1 MATTIKLKNGSGAPL
16 AGDLV
21 QGEPAL
27 DLTNKRLYTEDSGGT
42 VIEVGTNPSTIDIN
56 AGTIDGT
63 VIGGSSAAAGTFTTF
78 TSTGID
84 DNATS
89 TAITIDASQNVGIG
103 TTSPATFNAAQCN
116 NLVVGTGSGAEG
128 ITVYS
133 GTTSQGGLAFADG
146 TSASDQYRG
155 LIQYDHNSNNM
166 LFWTNTSERMRI
178 DSSGNVGI
186 GTTPSSWS
194 AAFDAIDLGPYAS
207 FSADNDTT
215 FVTNNAYYNG
225 TNWIY
230 KNSNLAGRYRQQQGF
245 HVWDTAVSGTAG
257 GTLTWSETMRI
268 DSNGNVGIG
277 TSNPSFILGTGLHID
292 STGYTSIVLQKGGAG
307 QGHNID
313 FTDESNTLQYR
324 IGTNFASGGQNLL
337 FAYGSTPTVGMTLDS
352 SGNVGIGISS
362 LVNPLQVGVTSNT
375 ASKTSGSAFDGGA
388 VRLDGGLGSTN
399 SEVAI
404 LGGSNDGLSAGI
416 GFARENSI
424 DWGTQLRFYT
434 HGTAITTADELT
446 ERMRIDSSGR
456 LLVGKTSSSITTAG
470 SEVTSASI
478 LQSASST
485 STNLATNSGA
495 VINLCNTSATDGNF
509 SNIGGYNSNGLV
521 VSQMNFINVSHTSR
535 TGAITFST
543 HNGSNL
549 NEAMRIDSSGQVGIG
564 TTPNSYANYR
574 VLTLQGTN
582 GSEIDFEN
590 SSGTVIGAI
599 YNNATDLVIA
609 SDFTNAVSSSNVVFT
624 CDGTERMRIDS
635 SGNLLIGVTTSVGGG
650 SEGIELRG
658 DAGYYKTARYTAGS
672 AGHWLLY
679 NSNGNVGSVT
689 TYSNSTQFN
698 TSSDQRLKEN
708 IVDAPAGNIDAIRVR
723 SFDWK
728 TDGSHQKYGMVAQE
742 LVDVAPEA
750 VTQGETDDDMWQVD
764 YSKLVPM
771 MIKEIQD
778 LKAEVAALKGA

>member
-21 QGEPAL
+21 AGEPAL

-42 VIEVGTNPSTIDIN
+42 VIEVGTNPSTLTVDTTTLVVDAGNNRVGVGTASPSAKLTSAGVTGTTIIQALGGDTDGFADVEVKSTGTAGASRLFFSDTAAQSGLIRYSHSTNSMEFTTNATERMRIDSLGN
-56 AGTIDGT
+56 VG
-63 VIGGSSAAAGTFTTF
+63 IGGSI
-78 TSTGID
+78 STAKLYVVGATND
-84 DNATS
+84 STQLALRAQNLATS
-89 TAITIDASQNVGIG
+89 DLFFVRNDGSMVAGIGSKMTLDASGNLGIG

-116 NLVVGTGSGAEG
+116 NLVVGTGSGSEG

-155 LIQYDHNSNNM
+155 LIQYDHNSNGM

-178 DSSGNVGI
+178 DASGNVGIGTSSPSFILGTGLHIDSTGYTSIVLQKGGAGQGHNIDFTDENNTLQYRIGTNFASGGQNLLFAYGSTPTVGMTLDSSGNVGI

-245 HVWDTAVSGTAG
+245 HVWDTAASGTAG
-257 GTLTWSETMRI
+257 GTLTWSE
-268 DSNGNVGIG
+268 
-277 TSNPSFILGTGLHID
+277 
-292 STGYTSIVLQKGGAG
+292 A
-307 QGHNID
+307 
-313 FTDESNTLQYR
+313 
-324 IGTNFASGGQNLL
+324 
-337 FAYGSTPTVGMTLDS
+337 
-352 SGNVGIGISS
+352 
-362 LVNPLQVGVTSNT
+362 
-375 ASKTSGSAFDGGA
+375 
-388 VRLDGGLGSTN
+388 
-399 SEVAI
+399 
-404 LGGSNDGLSAGI
+404 
-416 GFARENSI
+416 
-424 DWGTQLRFYT
+424 
-434 HGTAITTADELT
+434 
-446 ERMRIDSSGR
+446 
-456 LLVGKTSSSITTAG
+456 
-470 SEVTSASI
+470 
-478 LQSASST
+478 
-485 STNLATNSGA
+485 
-495 VINLCNTSATDGNF
+495 
-509 SNIGGYNSNGLV
+509 
-521 VSQMNFINVSHTSR
+521 
-535 TGAITFST
+535 
-543 HNGSNL
+543 
-549 NEAMRIDSSGQVGIG
+549 
-564 TTPNSYANYR
+564 
-574 VLTLQGTN
+574 
-582 GSEIDFEN
+582 
-590 SSGTVIGAI
+590 
-599 YNNATDLVIA
+599 
-609 SDFTNAVSSSNVVFT
+609 
-624 CDGTERMRIDS
+624 MRIDS
-635 SGNLLIGVTTSVGGG
+635 SGNLLVGTTTSVGGG

>member
-1 MATTIKLKNGSGAPL
+1 MPFLGKTPTKL
-16 AGDLV
+16 
-21 QGEPAL
+21 L
-27 DLTNKRLYTEDSGGT
+27 DANVNIDGG
-42 VIEVGTNPSTIDIN
+42 N
-56 AGTIDGT
+56 IDGT
-63 VIGGSSAAAGTFTTF
+63 TIGASSTAPATVSTF

-89 TAITIDASQNVGIG
+89 TAITIDSSQNVSIG
-103 TTSPATFNAAQCN
+103 TTSAFGLVTTGSPDGTKFLAVDCN
-116 NLVVGTGSGAEG
+116 NANGSE
-128 ITVYS
+128 
-133 GTTSQGGLAFADG
+133 
-146 TSASDQYRG
+146 
-155 LIQYDHNSNNM
+155 IQSY
-166 LFWTNTSERMRI
+166 
-178 DSSGNVGI
+178 
-186 GTTPSSWS
+186 
-194 AAFDAIDLGPYAS
+194 
-207 FSADNDTT
+207 
-215 FVTNNAYYNG
+215 
-225 TNWIY
+225 
-230 KNSNLAGRYRQQQGF
+230 NSNLTINRQGNN
-245 HVWDTAVSGTAG
+245 TILNPTS
-257 GTLTWSETMRI
+257 
-268 DSNGNVGIG
+268 GNVGIG

>member
-1 MATTIKLKNGSGAPL
+1 
-16 AGDLV
+16 
-21 QGEPAL
+21 
-27 DLTNKRLYTEDSGGT
+27 
-42 VIEVGTNPSTIDIN
+42 
-56 AGTIDGT
+56 
-63 VIGGSSAAAGTFTTF
+63 
-78 TSTGID
+78 
-84 DNATS
+84 
-89 TAITIDASQNVGIG
+89 
-103 TTSPATFNAAQCN
+103 
-116 NLVVGTGSGAEG
+116 
-128 ITVYS
+128 
-133 GTTSQGGLAFADG
+133 
-146 TSASDQYRG
+146 
-155 LIQYDHNSNNM
+155 M

-186 GTTPSSWS
+186 GTASPVESSGYNS
-194 AAFDAIDLGPYAS
+194 LTI
-207 FSADNDTT
+207 NDTT
-215 FVTNNAYYNG
+215 SGYLALQSAGSTKMEAY
-225 TNWIY
+225 
-230 KNSNLAGRYRQQQGF
+230 
-245 HVWDTAVSGTAG
+245 VSG
-257 GTLTWSETMRI
+257 GTEATLR
-268 DSNGNVGIG
+268 
-277 TSNPSFILGTGLHID
+277 GTG
-292 STGYTSIVLQKGGAG
+292 V
-307 QGHNID
+307 
-313 FTDESNTLQYR
+313 
-324 IGTNFASGGQNLL
+324 
-337 FAYGSTPTVGMTLDS
+337 
-352 SGNVGIGISS
+352 
-362 LVNPLQVGVTSNT
+362 PLALT
-375 ASKTSGSAFDGGA
+375 
-388 VRLDGGLGSTN
+388 
-399 SEVAI
+399 
-404 LGGSNDGLSAGI
+404 
-416 GFARENSI
+416 
-424 DWGTQLRFYT
+424 
-434 HGTAITTADELT
+434 TTAAHDIT
-446 ERMRIDSSGR
+446 FDTNAAERMRIDSSGR

>member
-21 QGEPAL
+21 AGEPAL
-27 DLTNKRLYTEDSGGT
+27 DLTNKRLYTEDAGGT
-42 VIEVGTNPSTIDIN
+42 VIEVGTNPTSLTT
-56 AGTIDGT
+56 G
-63 VIGGSSAAAGTFTTF
+63 TF

-89 TAITIDASQNVGIG
+89 TAITIDSSQRVGIGTSSPFGELSIKSASPQVYLETVANGNVQINFNETADQLDVMVNNSNGKIAFGTNSTERMRIDSAGNVGIGTASPNSYANYTTLTLRGTTGSEVDFENSSGTVVGAIYNTATNLTIASDFTNAVADSNIVFTCDGSERMRIDSSGNVGIGGSISTAKLYVVGATNDSTQLALRAQNLATSDLFFVRNDGSMVAGIGSKMTLDASGNLGIG

-116 NLVVGTGSGAEG
+116 NLVVGTGSGSEG

-155 LIQYDHNSNNM
+155 LIQYDHNSNGM

-178 DSSGNVGI
+178 DASGNVGIGTSSPSFILGTGLHIDSTGYTSIVLQKGGAGQGHNIDFTDESNTLQYRIGTNFASGGQNLLFAYGSTPTIGMTLDSSGNVGI

-245 HVWDTAVSGTAG
+245 HVWDTAASGTAG
-257 GTLTWSETMRI
+257 GTLTWSE
-268 DSNGNVGIG
+268 
-277 TSNPSFILGTGLHID
+277 
-292 STGYTSIVLQKGGAG
+292 A
-307 QGHNID
+307 
-313 FTDESNTLQYR
+313 
-324 IGTNFASGGQNLL
+324 
-337 FAYGSTPTVGMTLDS
+337 
-352 SGNVGIGISS
+352 
-362 LVNPLQVGVTSNT
+362 
-375 ASKTSGSAFDGGA
+375 
-388 VRLDGGLGSTN
+388 
-399 SEVAI
+399 
-404 LGGSNDGLSAGI
+404 
-416 GFARENSI
+416 
-424 DWGTQLRFYT
+424 
-434 HGTAITTADELT
+434 
-446 ERMRIDSSGR
+446 
-456 LLVGKTSSSITTAG
+456 
-470 SEVTSASI
+470 
-478 LQSASST
+478 
-485 STNLATNSGA
+485 
-495 VINLCNTSATDGNF
+495 
-509 SNIGGYNSNGLV
+509 
-521 VSQMNFINVSHTSR
+521 
-535 TGAITFST
+535 
-543 HNGSNL
+543 
-549 NEAMRIDSSGQVGIG
+549 
-564 TTPNSYANYR
+564 
-574 VLTLQGTN
+574 
-582 GSEIDFEN
+582 
-590 SSGTVIGAI
+590 
-599 YNNATDLVIA
+599 
-609 SDFTNAVSSSNVVFT
+609 
-624 CDGTERMRIDS
+624 MRIDS
-635 SGNLLIGVTTSVGGG
+635 SGNLLVGTTTSVGGG

>member
-1 MATTIKLKNGSGAPL
+1 
-16 AGDLV
+16 
-21 QGEPAL
+21 
-27 DLTNKRLYTEDSGGT
+27 
-42 VIEVGTNPSTIDIN
+42 
-56 AGTIDGT
+56 
-63 VIGGSSAAAGTFTTF
+63 
-78 TSTGID
+78 
-84 DNATS
+84 
-89 TAITIDASQNVGIG
+89 
-103 TTSPATFNAAQCN
+103 
-116 NLVVGTGSGAEG
+116 
-128 ITVYS
+128 
-133 GTTSQGGLAFADG
+133 
-146 TSASDQYRG
+146 
-155 LIQYDHNSNNM
+155 M

-268 DSNGNVGIG
+268 DASGNVGIG

>member
-186 GTTPSSWS
+186 GTASPVESSGYNS
-194 AAFDAIDLGPYAS
+194 LTI
-207 FSADNDTT
+207 NDTT
-215 FVTNNAYYNG
+215 SGYLALQSAGSTKMEAY
-225 TNWIY
+225 
-230 KNSNLAGRYRQQQGF
+230 
-245 HVWDTAVSGTAG
+245 VSG
-257 GTLTWSETMRI
+257 GTEATLR
-268 DSNGNVGIG
+268 
-277 TSNPSFILGTGLHID
+277 GTG
-292 STGYTSIVLQKGGAG
+292 V
-307 QGHNID
+307 
-313 FTDESNTLQYR
+313 
-324 IGTNFASGGQNLL
+324 
-337 FAYGSTPTVGMTLDS
+337 
-352 SGNVGIGISS
+352 
-362 LVNPLQVGVTSNT
+362 PLALT
-375 ASKTSGSAFDGGA
+375 
-388 VRLDGGLGSTN
+388 
-399 SEVAI
+399 
-404 LGGSNDGLSAGI
+404 
-416 GFARENSI
+416 
-424 DWGTQLRFYT
+424 
-434 HGTAITTADELT
+434 TTAAHDIT
-446 ERMRIDSSGR
+446 FDTNAAERMRIDSSGR

-521 VSQMNFINVSHTSR
+521 VSQMNFINLNHASR
-535 TGAITFST
+535 TGAITLST
-543 HNGSNL
+543 HDGTSL
-549 NEAMRIDSSGQVGIG
+549 NEAMRIDSSGRVGIG
-564 TTPNSYANYR
+564 TPSPNATLTVDGQGAFGSAGASGNGIYLYVSGALSDNSYMSR
-574 VLTLQGTN
+574 G
-582 GSEIDFEN
+582 
-590 SSGTVIGAI
+590 SSGTGTTTWYIGNQSI
-599 YNNATDLVIA
+599 T
-609 SDFTNAVSSSNVVFT
+609 
-624 CDGTERMRIDS
+624 
-635 SGNLLIGVTTSVGGG
+635 
-650 SEGIELRG
+650 
-658 DAGYYKTARYTAGS
+658 
-672 AGHWLLY
+672 
-679 NSNGNVGSVT
+679 
-689 TYSNSTQFN
+689 
-698 TSSDQRLKEN
+698 TSSDVRLKDN
-708 IVDAPAGNIDAIRVR
+708 IVDSERNAVEIINNLRVVDHTWNDPSDQSVNNKNSR
-723 SFDWK
+723 GVW
-728 TDGSHQKYGMVAQE
+728 TGLIAQE
-742 LVDVAPEA
+742 AVEHIPWLVNRPLEDVDENGYENYWHMDYGYA
-750 VTQGETDDDMWQVD
+750 VPLLIKAIQEQQA
-764 YSKLVPM
+764 
-771 MIKEIQD
+771 MIEILQ
-778 LKAEVAALKGA
+778 AEVAALKGA